1 MAIVWATKRLHI
13 YLMADTSPF
22 FTVCRTVQLIFDN
35 VKLKQPASIEW
46 WNIRLQGYDFSVTH
60 TQGVQNPSDFLSRH
74 AYQNEVETHE
84 KMTED
89 YNFLVTRAVHKAMSY
104 EIKQATK
111 DEETYI
117 SWR

>member
-1 MAIVWATKRLHI
+1 
-13 YLMADTSPF
+13 MADTSPF
-22 FTVCRTVQLIFDN
+22 FTDCHPVQLIFDN
-35 VKLKQPASIEW
+35 VKSKQPARIEW
-46 WNIRLQGYDFSVTH
+46 WNIQLQGYDFSVIH
-60 TQGVQNPSDFLSRH
+60 TQSVQNPSDFLSQH

-89 YNFLVTRAVHKAMSY
+89 YDNFLITHAVHKAMSY
-104 EIKQATK
+104 EEIKQATE